1 MLSER
6 NMTKLR
12 QQKQSNAAL
21 SVVIRVWIVTLTILA
36 VPALGA
42 AIVGLGQCKQSAC
55 STETSQTARYV
66 GR

>member
-1 MLSER
+1 MS
-6 NMTKLR
+6 KLH

-21 SVVIRVWIVTLTILA
+21 AIVIRMWIITLAILA

-42 AIVGLGQCKQSAC
+42 VIVGLGQCKDPAC
-55 STETSQTARYV
+55 SSKAAQTARYV